1 LYIIKVGSDWKDGL
15 DPCMYIIKVGSD
27 LKDGLNPCTVGLE
40 GWIKC
45 KYCILLRL
53 DRTERMDKIHVL
65 YIIKVGSD
73 WRDGLDPCIVYYEG
87 WIGLERWIRSLYCI
101 LLRLDR
107 IGRMD

>member
-1 LYIIKVGSDWKDGL
+1 
-15 DPCMYIIKVGSD
+15 
-27 LKDGLNPCTVGLE
+27 
-40 GWIKC
+40 
-45 KYCILLRL
+45 
-53 DRTERMDKIHVL
+53 MDKIHVL